1 MTKYLLLCIIYSTDV
16 ERAEKMN
23 KKIKIF
29 IEKILHVLEVVIAIT
44 TLVVMV
50 GLLGYEIYKMFTV
63 DNYFASNDTFLHAIL
78 TIVVGLEFVRML
90 IDLTPANTL
99 EVIIL
104 ALSKSIIVHHE
115 NAISNI
121 AFVLC
126 IAGLC
131 AIRKFLVKGPED
143 EKPKQVE
150 EETEEKVAELTK

>member
-1 MTKYLLLCIIYSTDV
+1 MSH
-16 ERAEKMN
+16 KMKN
-23 KKIKIF
+23 FIK
-29 IEKILHVLEVVIAIT
+29 KILHALEVVIAIT
-44 TLVVMV
+44 TLIVMV

-63 DNYFASNDTFLHAIL
+63 DTYFASNDTFLHAIL

-143 EKPKQVE
+143 VKPEQIAK
-150 EETEEKVAELTK
+150 ETEEKVAELTK

>member
-1 MTKYLLLCIIYSTDV
+1 MSH
-16 ERAEKMN
+16 KMKN
-23 KKIKIF
+23 FIK
-29 IEKILHVLEVVIAIT
+29 KILHALEVVIAIT
-44 TLVVMV
+44 TLIVMV

-63 DNYFASNDTFLHAIL
+63 DTYFASNDTFLHAIL

-143 EKPKQVE
+143 EKPEQVE

>member
-1 MTKYLLLCIIYSTDV
+1 MLKGH
-16 ERAEKMN
+16 EKMSHKMKN
-23 KKIKIF
+23 FIK
-29 IEKILHVLEVVIAIT
+29 KILHALEVVIAIT
-44 TLVVMV
+44 TLIVMV

-63 DNYFASNDTFLHAIL
+63 DTYFASNDTFLHAIL

-143 EKPKQVE
+143 VKPEQIAK
-150 EETEEKVAELTK
+150 ETEEKVAELTK

>member
-1 MTKYLLLCIIYSTDV
+1 MYSTDV
-16 ERAEKMN
+16 ERIGKMN
-23 KKIKIF
+23 KKIKI
-29 IEKILHVLEVVIAIT
+29 IIQQILHALEVVIAIT

-50 GLLGYEIYKMFTV
+50 GLFGYEIYKMFTV
-63 DNYFASNDTFLHAIL
+63 DTYFASNDTFLHAVL

-90 IDLTPANTL
+90 LDLTPANTL

-104 ALSKSIIVHHE
+104 ALSKSIIVHHD

-143 EKPKQVE
+143 VKPEQIAK
-150 EETEEKVAELTK
+150 ETEEKVAELTK

>member
-1 MTKYLLLCIIYSTDV
+1 
-16 ERAEKMN
+16 MN
-23 KKIKIF
+23 KKIKFF
-29 IEKILHVLEVVIAIT
+29 IEKILHALEVVIAIT

-63 DNYFASNDTFLHAIL
+63 DNYFANNDTFLHAIL

-90 IDLTPANTL
+90 LDLTPANTL

-104 ALSKSIIVHHE
+104 ALSKSIIVHHD

-121 AFVLC
+121 AFVIC
-126 IAGLC
+126 IAGLF

-143 EKPKQVE
+143 EKPQQVE
-150 EETEEKVAELTK
+150 EETEEKVAELTM

>member
-1 MTKYLLLCIIYSTDV
+1 MSH
-16 ERAEKMN
+16 KM
-23 KKIKIF
+23 KRF
-29 IEKILHVLEVVIAIT
+29 IEKILHALEVVIAIT

-63 DNYFASNDTFLHAIL
+63 DNYFANNDTFLHAIL

-104 ALSKSIIVHHE
+104 ALSKSIIVHHD

-143 EKPKQVE
+143 EKPEQVE

>member
-1 MTKYLLLCIIYSTDV
+1 MSH
-16 ERAEKMN
+16 KM
-23 KKIKIF
+23 KSF
-29 IEKILHVLEVVIAIT
+29 IEKVLHALEVIIAIT

-63 DNYFASNDTFLHAIL
+63 DGYFASNDTFLHAIL

-104 ALSKSIIVHHE
+104 ALSKSIIVHHD

-143 EKPKQVE
+143 EKPQQV

>member
-1 MTKYLLLCIIYSTDV
+1 MKS
-16 ERAEKMN
+16 
-23 KKIKIF
+23 F
-29 IEKILHVLEVVIAIT
+29 IEKILHLLEVVIAIT
-44 TLVVMV
+44 TLIVMV

-104 ALSKSIIVHHE
+104 ALSKSIIVHHD

-121 AFVLC
+121 AFVVC
-126 IAGLC
+126 IAALC
-131 AIRKFLVKGPED
+131 AVRKYLVTGPED
-143 EKPKQVE
+143 KKIAEEKKKETV
-150 EETEEKVAELTK
+150 TEEK